1 MTYDLNVAEVR
12 ETEYT
17 DENKKAEALL
27 SESVLT
33 GKEDCI
39 HNNVRY
45 IVTFFS
51 CVAI

>member
-1 MTYDLNVAEVR
+1 VTYDLNVIEVR
-12 ETEYT
+12 ETKYT
-17 DENKKAEALL
+17 DENKKAETFL

-33 GKEDCI
+33 GKECI
-39 HNNVRY
+39 HDSVRD